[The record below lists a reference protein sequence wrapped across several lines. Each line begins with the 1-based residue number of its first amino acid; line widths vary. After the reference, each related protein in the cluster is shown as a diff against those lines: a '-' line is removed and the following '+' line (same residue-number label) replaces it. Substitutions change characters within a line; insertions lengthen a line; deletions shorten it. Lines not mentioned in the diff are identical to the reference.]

1 MIAWWAGVWGLDPS
15 RSDDPSLAI
24 ERAYVAPM
32 LQGGAAAEMS
42 PDGGQVDQEAE
53 RTKLLYETLGL
64 LGVSGRLSLAPADE
78 GHLALEWGGGER
90 LTLTEGKWTKV
101 VPEDDGGRYRIRFH
115 DLGDQLIVERRLK
128 TTILTE
134 TLLAPPGVVD
144 ERPHELVVV
153 VRIDGSSLDPGVE
166 FRRVYRQL
174 SE

>member
-15 RSDDPSLAI
+15 RSDDPTQAI
-24 ERAYVAPM
+24 ERAYVTPM
-32 LQGGAAAEMS
+32 LQGGAASAMS
-42 PDGGQVDQEAE
+42 PDGGQVDNEAE

-78 GHLALEWGGGER
+78 EHLSLEWGGGET
-90 LTLTEGKWTKV
+90 LTLTEGKWTRV
-101 VPEDDGGRYRIRFH
+101 APEGDASRYRIRYH

-134 TLLAPPGVVD
+134 TLIAPHGGDQPPG
-144 ERPHELVVV
+144 ELVVV
-153 VRIDGSSLDPGVE
+153 VRLDGSSLDPGVE